1 MFNNNVVNNK
11 RLHIKIDKK
20 LYTELRIMRTK
31 FSMTWDDLLFYLST
45 NVIKPLVFEDNYIIK
60 YGNCCD
66 FALNLYI
73 SSDTLHKFKE
83 FASLFKM
90 NKYALDYMV
99 DYTIRINK

>member
-1 MFNNNVVNNK
+1 MVNNK

-31 FSMTWDDLLFYLST
+31 FDMKWDDLLFYLST
-45 NVIKPLVFEDNYIIK
+45 NVVKPLIFQDNYK
-60 YGNCCD
+60 SYYGTECD

-73 SSDTLHKFKE
+73 SSETLQKFKE

-99 DYTIRINK
+99 DNTIRKNK